1 MKRKYVI
8 AIVSV
13 VTALVVVVGGIF
25 AYKQYTLMK
34 AKDTAIE
41 KISDVNYSD
50 YREKEQKEIKALVK
64 DGKAQIDEAKSKEA
78 VNIIAKNMKSD
89 IDKVKTAAEIK
100 TAEAQNKAIKSLN
113 SCINKSNY
121 RSEEKK
127 QVEKIISEYTKK
139 IRKETD
145 EKTIRKLLE
154 EGKSKLGDIKTD
166 SQYESEESAASVE
179 APRIST
185 REQRGRTNLCR
196 KHISNNFRIFG
207 FSPALPLWCC
217 TLCSPATRI
226 TTDSSPGRKS
236 W

>member
-1 MKRKYVI
+1 MRKENSVKRKYVI

-13 VTALVVVVGGIF
+13 VTALVVAVGGVF

-34 AKDTAIE
+34 ARDTAIE

-64 DGKAQIDEAKSKEA
+64 DGKEQIDEAKSKEA
-78 VNIIAKNMKSD
+78 VNIIVKNTKSD

-100 TAEAQNKAIKSLN
+100 TAKAQSQAIKSLN
-113 SCINKSNY
+113 NYINKSNY

-166 SQYESEESAASVE
+166 SQESAAAAAASSSGSSGSSGSSSKKSGSS
-179 APRIST
+179 R
-185 REQRGRTNLCR
+185 
-196 KHISNNFRIFG
+196 HSNSAG
-207 FSPALPLWCC
+207 CVGGSAKDLY
-217 TLCSPATRI
+217 
-226 TTDSSPGRKS
+226 
-236 W
+236 

>member
-1 MKRKYVI
+1 MRKGNSVKRKYVI

-34 AKDTAIE
+34 AKDAAIE

-64 DGKAQIDEAKSKEA
+64 DGKEQIDVAKSKEA

-127 QVEKIISEYTKK
+127 QVDKIISEYTKK

-145 EKTIRKLLE
+145 EKTIRKLRK
-154 EGKSKLGDIKTD
+154 EGKNKLGDIKTD
-166 SQYESEESAASVE
+166 SQYASEESAAAAAASGSGSSHSSGSSSKKSGSS
-179 APRIST
+179 R
-185 REQRGRTNLCR
+185 
-196 KHISNNFRIFG
+196 HSNSAG
-207 FSPALPLWCC
+207 CVGGSAKDLY
-217 TLCSPATRI
+217 
-226 TTDSSPGRKS
+226 
-236 W
+236 

>member
-1 MKRKYVI
+1 MRKGNSVKRKYVI

-13 VTALVVVVGGIF
+13 VTALVVAVGGFF

-50 YREKEQKEIKALVK
+50 YRKKEQKEIKALVK
-64 DGKAQIDEAKSKEA
+64 DGKEQIDEAKSKEA

-89 IDKVKTAAEIK
+89 IAKVKTAAEIK

-113 SCINKSNY
+113 GCINKSNY

-166 SQYESEESAASVE
+166 SQYESEESAAAAAASGSGSSGSSSSSGSSGSSSKKSGSS
-179 APRIST
+179 R
-185 REQRGRTNLCR
+185 
-196 KHISNNFRIFG
+196 HSNSAG
-207 FSPALPLWCC
+207 CVGGSAKDLY
-217 TLCSPATRI
+217 
-226 TTDSSPGRKS
+226 
-236 W
+236 

>member
-1 MKRKYVI
+1 MRKGNSVKRKYVI

-13 VTALVVVVGGIF
+13 VTALVVVAGGIF

-64 DGKAQIDEAKSKEA
+64 DGKEQIDEAKSKEA

-121 RSEEKK
+121 RSDEKK

-145 EKTIRKLLE
+145 EKIIRKLLE
-154 EGKSKLGDIKTD
+154 EGKSKLGEIKTD
-166 SQYESEESAASVE
+166 SQYESEESAAAAAASGSSGSSGSS
-179 APRIST
+179 RSSSKKSGSS
-185 REQRGRTNLCR
+185 R
-196 KHISNNFRIFG
+196 HSNSAG
-207 FSPALPLWCC
+207 CVGGSAKDLY
-217 TLCSPATRI
+217 
-226 TTDSSPGRKS
+226 
-236 W
+236 